1 MHVSPESD
9 LKLAVPHQ
17 LPKGEPMAF
26 MSRSTVSLLA
36 LCLIGAYGCEDLE
49 VRPAPA
55 VDPGPET
62 PTPAP
67 EVQDEEPELL
77 EPMMDVEVRT
87 PEDYMGDVIGD
98 LNSRRGQVQ
107 SMDSAGNLQIIKA
120 LVPLERMF
128 GYATEMRSKTQ
139 GRAVY
144 TMTFKEYAP
153 VPQSVAD
160 TIIAKVKGL

>member
-1 MHVSPESD
+1 
-9 LKLAVPHQ
+9 
-17 LPKGEPMAF
+17 MAF

-77 EPMMDVEVRT
+77 ERLLRYDPS
-87 PEDYMGDVIGD
+87 
-98 LNSRRGQVQ
+98 SRLTAHAALRHANAEEPKRMQPCGQ
-107 SMDSAGNLQIIKA
+107 
-120 LVPLERMF
+120 P
-128 GYATEMRSKTQ
+128 
-139 GRAVY
+139 
-144 TMTFKEYAP
+144 
-153 VPQSVAD
+153 
-160 TIIAKVKGL
+160 